1 MCWHMYSDWVGDSI
15 FELTARIFG
24 LVTQHLETETSYG
37 SPCEQHSLGDSL
49 VPAHGLEKH
58 YL

>member
-1 MCWHMYSDWVGDSI
+1 MYFDWVGDSI